1 MAETAEPYDLPFP
14 DHWPHR
20 PTYVIVVDQLRGWR
34 PGQPP
39 SLAELL
45 EAGARPHPR
54 TRTRP
59 GSRTMTL
66 TINDT
71 TMTSDQTAHT
81 ARLAPGSQH
90 LWEVSW
96 LPGRA
101 LDRNSAITAMTLAD
115 LTSEPDLNERHQLW
129 PFIQGWAAEL
139 GLTGSDAINR
149 ASQPASPRQQH
160 DRESERPDPEAGQ

>member
-1 MAETAEPYDLPFP
+1 
-14 DHWPHR
+14 
-20 PTYVIVVDQLRGWR
+20 
-34 PGQPP
+34 
-39 SLAELL
+39 
-45 EAGARPHPR
+45 
-54 TRTRP
+54 
-59 GSRTMTL
+59 MTL

-71 TMTSDQTAHT
+71 TMTSDQSAHT
-81 ARLAPGSQH
+81 ARLASGSHH

-96 LPGRA
+96 LPGRV

-115 LTSEPDLNERHQLW
+115 IASETGPNERHQLW

-149 ASQPASPRQQH
+149 TSRPASPHQQH